1 MVFKRKK
8 DNAAMQEGISGMR
21 GRENAD
27 RNPDTTPENNPNPL
41 ARRFQADDEPET
53 VDLMQPTGFQQTSDE
68 DSGEGATRIL
78 SGTEVDEEPGA
89 KEELENP
96 VSGFLVVIE
105 GPGRGSVCM
114 LGYGTNPVG
123 RDPDQSISL
132 DYGDPYVS
140 RESHCLVTFDPVTAK
155 FWIQPG
161 EGHNLAYLD
170 DQPVLV
176 PTELGAGDH
185 IRLGATMLR
194 FVPLCGEGFSWGT

>member
-1 MVFKRKK
+1 
-8 DNAAMQEGISGMR
+8 MR

-27 RNPDTTPENNPNPL
+27 RNLDIAPESSPNPL

-53 VDLMQPTGFQQTSDE
+53 VDLMQPAGFQETSDE
-68 DSGEGATRIL
+68 DSGETTTRIL
-78 SGTEVDEEPGA
+78 SGAEVDEEPGA
-89 KEELENP
+89 KEELQDP

-114 LGYGTNPVG
+114 LGYGMNPVG
-123 RDPDQSISL
+123 RDPGQRIAL
-132 DYGDPYVS
+132 DHGDPYVS
-140 RESHCLVTFDPVTAK
+140 RESHCLVTFDPVMAK

-161 EGHNLAYLD
+161 EGHKLAYLD

-185 IRLGATMLR
+185 IRLGATVLR
-194 FVPLCGEGFSWGT
+194 FVPLCGEGFSWES